1 MSTTRSQKGSEG
13 LDPRI
18 VDALGDANMILAI
31 VDGGREPAYRRSW
44 SVALSFARR
53 TGATLM
59 LADRSQET
67 WGDTPHHSGP
77 FTPDQIRRMGKHHL
91 DEYLEQAEA
100 AGVVVLVWIPSLP
113 LPESYYEETLSHNH
127 VDLAVLPERLEHPKL
142 LDRTIGAFA
151 ARMAKAMAPTVP
163 VVEVSR
169 AGSLAL
175 L

>member
-1 MSTTRSQKGSEG
+1 MNTIASQKDSEG

-18 VDALGDANMILAI
+18 EDALGDANMILAL

-77 FTPDQIRRMGKHHL
+77 FTPDQIRRMGKRHL
-91 DEYLEQAEA
+91 DQYLEQAEA

-113 LPESYYEETLSHNH
+113 LPESYYEETLSHNR
-127 VDLAVLPERLEHPKL
+127 VDLAVLPEGLEHPKL
-142 LDRTIGAFA
+142 LDRTLGAFA

-169 AGSLAL
+169 AGRLAL

>member
-1 MSTTRSQKGSEG
+1 MSTTASQKGSEG

-18 VDALGDANMILAI
+18 ADALRDASLILAI

-77 FTPDQIRRMGKHHL
+77 FTPDQVRRMGKHHL
-91 DEYLEQAEA
+91 DAYLDQAES
-100 AGVVVLVWIPSLP
+100 AGVLVMVWIPSLP
-113 LPESYYEETLSHNH
+113 LPESYYEETLSHNR
-127 VDLAVLPERLEHPKL
+127 VDLAVLPDRLERPKL

-151 ARMAKAMAPTVP
+151 ARMAKAMAPAVP
-163 VVEVSR
+163 VIEVSG
-169 AGSLAL
+169 AGRLAL

>member
-1 MSTTRSQKGSEG
+1 MSTTASQKGNEG
-13 LDPRI
+13 LDPQI
-18 VDALGDANMILAI
+18 ADALRDANLILAI

-77 FTPDQIRRMGKHHL
+77 FTPDEVRRMGKHLDAYL
-91 DEYLEQAEA
+91 DEAES
-100 AGVVVLVWIPSLP
+100 AGVLVMVWIPSLP
-113 LPESYYEETLSHNH
+113 LPESYYEETLSHNQ
-127 VDLAVLPERLEHPKL
+127 VDLAVLPDRLERPKL
-142 LDRTIGAFA
+142 LDRLVGAFA
-151 ARMAKAMAPTVP
+151 APMAKAMAPAVP
-163 VVEVSR
+163 VVEVSG

>member
-1 MSTTRSQKGSEG
+1 MSTTASQKGSQS

-18 VDALGDANMILAI
+18 ADALGDANVILAI

-59 LADRSQET
+59 LADRSEET

-77 FTPDQIRRMGKHHL
+77 FTPDEVRRMGKHHL
-91 DEYLEQAEA
+91 DEYLDQAEA
-100 AGVVVLVWIPSLP
+100 AGVVVLVWISSLP

-142 LDRTIGAFA
+142 LDLSIGAFA

-169 AGSLAL
+169 AGRVAL